1 MKHQF
6 RQPSDGKGQP
16 VPTDHKQWVLLT
28 GWVGL
33 TCCTGPGTGFGNTC
47 SHPRNPP
54 DHPMEV
60 SNEIPPNPRKVRNL
74 KQRPPSPGVPSPRG
88 EGWPWDPWAA
98 PLFPTSPRPLHLL
111 GKEQKKTFRS
121 SHTRNLAGP
130 EDTSRPPASQ
140 SRRTCVLLPAM
151 LTSLK
156 LAL

>member
-1 MKHQF
+1 MTVKDSLSPQTINGGFCSLAGWDSHAAPAQVQASVT
-6 RQPSDGKGQP
+6 R
-16 VPTDHKQWVLLT
+16 VLT
-28 GWVGL
+28 H
-33 TCCTGPGTGFGNTC
+33 GT
-47 SHPRNPP
+47 PP
-54 DHPMEV
+54 DHPVEV
-60 SNEIPPNPRKVRNL
+60 SNEIPPTPHKVRNPM
-74 KQRPPSPGVPSPRG
+74 QRPPSPGVPSPRG
-88 EGWPWDPWAA
+88 EGWHWDPWAA

>member
-1 MKHQF
+1 MVKDSLSPQTINSGFCSLAGWDSHAAPAQVQASVTRVLTHGTPQITPWKYLMRF
-6 RQPSDGKGQP
+6 P
-16 VPTDHKQWVLLT
+16 PTPEKW
-28 GWVGL
+28 
-33 TCCTGPGTGFGNTC
+33 
-47 SHPRNPP
+47 
-54 DHPMEV
+54 
-60 SNEIPPNPRKVRNL
+60 NL